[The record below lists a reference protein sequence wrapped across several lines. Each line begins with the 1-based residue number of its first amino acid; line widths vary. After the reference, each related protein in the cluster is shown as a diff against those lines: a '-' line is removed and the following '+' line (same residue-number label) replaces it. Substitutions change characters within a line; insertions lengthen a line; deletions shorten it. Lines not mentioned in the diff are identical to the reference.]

1 MLTHAVF
8 SLSCF
13 LQNES
18 KSCQIRGF
26 HPGLDVSH
34 ANQKGGLGT
43 VDTVT
48 RELISPLNNLNTV
61 IQIILQSQKEI
72 KHSYFLKAGKF
83 ILRDYLEKNAAMDKE
98 KKKSVQH

>member
-8 SLSCF
+8 SLSYF

-18 KSCQIRGF
+18 KSCQIWGF
-26 HPGLDVSH
+26 QLGLDVSH

-43 VDTVT
+43 IDTVT
-48 RELISPLNNLNTV
+48 RELISLLNNLNMV

-83 ILRDYLEKNAAMDKE
+83 VLRDYLEKNSAVDRE
-98 KKKSVQH
+98 KKKSMQH